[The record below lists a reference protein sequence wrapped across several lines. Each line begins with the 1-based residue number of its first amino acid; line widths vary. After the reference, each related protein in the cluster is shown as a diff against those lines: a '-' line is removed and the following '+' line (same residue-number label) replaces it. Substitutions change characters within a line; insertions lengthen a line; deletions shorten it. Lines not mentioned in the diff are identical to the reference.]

1 MKSGGVWNGGL
12 LYPLLALEPATGPRK
27 DGTSRDEQ
35 GRKPPSLKIW
45 IPIRVYS
52 RVSRLRFQRFH
63 AILQLVKR
71 LHFLLGEFA
80 VEYREVV
87 KQANIVHTEPDRSPV

>member
-1 MKSGGVWNGGL
+1 MEDFCTLWLGRTRSRSKERRNSPQMSKVAN
-12 LYPLLALEPATGPRK
+12 LA
-27 DGTSRDEQ
+27 
-35 GRKPPSLKIW
+35 SLKIW
-45 IPIRVYS
+45 IPIRIYS